1 MALQIAQRWSI
12 THAGKEVVVPPG
24 LIVLHLG
31 VPYIKVFS
39 TSALSPLLYPNE
51 KIPKN
56 FSIRNSSVIKR
67 LYQERD
73 EKSGLTAGDSK
84 LDALFDQGGNDV
96 SAKKARKRRRL
107 SMDPFH
113 MSSDGIQMLAA
124 TSKKDVLA
132 IKLETKDLKILIDA
146 LQEHEASD
154 QLLDGGQSRAYI
166 KSGKY
171 AKGREQSES
180 D

>member
-1 MALQIAQRWSI
+1 M
-12 THAGKEVVVPPG
+12 
-24 LIVLHLG
+24 
-31 VPYIKVFS
+31 PYIKVFS
-39 TSALSPLLYPNE
+39 NSALSPLLYPNE

-146 LQEHEASD
+146 LQASD
-154 QLLDGGQSRAYI
+154 QFLDGGQSRAYI

-171 AKGREQSES
+171 ANGQEQSGS

>member
-1 MALQIAQRWSI
+1 M
-12 THAGKEVVVPPG
+12 
-24 LIVLHLG
+24 
-31 VPYIKVFS
+31 
-39 TSALSPLLYPNE
+39 
-51 KIPKN
+51 
-56 FSIRNSSVIKR
+56 
-67 LYQERD
+67 
-73 EKSGLTAGDSK
+73 
-84 LDALFDQGGNDV
+84 

-146 LQEHEASD
+146 LQASD
-154 QLLDGGQSRAYI
+154 QFLGGGQSRAYI

-171 AKGREQSES
+171 AKGQEQSES

>member
-1 MALQIAQRWSI
+1 M
-12 THAGKEVVVPPG
+12 
-24 LIVLHLG
+24 
-31 VPYIKVFS
+31 
-39 TSALSPLLYPNE
+39 
-51 KIPKN
+51 
-56 FSIRNSSVIKR
+56 
-67 LYQERD
+67 
-73 EKSGLTAGDSK
+73 
-84 LDALFDQGGNDV
+84 

-107 SMDPFH
+107 SMDQFH

-154 QLLDGGQSRAYI
+154 QFLDGGQSHAYI

-171 AKGREQSES
+171 AKRQGQRES

>member
-24 LIVLHLG
+24 LIVLHHG

-39 TSALSPLLYPNE
+39 NSALSPLLYPNE

-73 EKSGLTAGDSK
+73 EKSGLTVDSK
-84 LDALFDQGGNDV
+84 LDALFDQGDNDV

-146 LQEHEASD
+146 LQASD
-154 QLLDGGQSRAYI
+154 QFLDGGQSRAYI

-171 AKGREQSES
+171 ANRQEQSGS

>member
-1 MALQIAQRWSI
+1 M
-12 THAGKEVVVPPG
+12 P
-24 LIVLHLG
+24 
-31 VPYIKVFS
+31 
-39 TSALSPLLYPNE
+39 
-51 KIPKN
+51 
-56 FSIRNSSVIKR
+56 
-67 LYQERD
+67 
-73 EKSGLTAGDSK
+73 
-84 LDALFDQGGNDV
+84 
-96 SAKKARKRRRL
+96 AKKARKRRRL

-146 LQEHEASD
+146 LQASD
-154 QLLDGGQSRAYI
+154 QFLDGGQSRAYI

-171 AKGREQSES
+171 ANGQEQSVS

>member
-39 TSALSPLLYPNE
+39 NSALSPLLYPNE

-73 EKSGLTAGDSK
+73 EKSGLTGDSK
-84 LDALFDQGGNDV
+84 LDDRFDQGGNDV
-96 SAKKARKRRRL
+96 PAKKARKLRHV
-107 SMDPFH
+107 SVDAFH

-124 TSKKDVLA
+124 TSKRDVLA
-132 IKLETKDLKILIDA
+132 IKLGVKDLTILIDA
-146 LQEHEASD
+146 LHEHEASD
-154 QLLDGGQSRAYI
+154 NLLDGVRSRAYT

-171 AKGREQSES
+171 AKRQ
-180 D
+180 